1 MRMFQA
7 LRRRLTL
14 LYAGATLVL
23 LALLGIGMVAWLNNQ
38 FTQAADAALYQRLV
52 HEISDRQL
60 PMPLMLGDYRI
71 TATDDEEQYDISVD
85 QLSDFLPTTMPSFA
99 ATFLRNPASAS
110 TYAIAAN
117 PQQIAIR
124 DGVNI
129 PPVPLNTTGLLG
141 AVQTENH
148 IDIRTI
154 HDRAGADIRVLS
166 YYLPQNHIAYIQVG
180 RPLSDYQLLQ
190 QQLLMS
196 LAVIAI
202 LAVIGVSLLSW
213 LLSGYLV
220 APTARAYEQQRR
232 FITHASHELRTPLSI
247 VRASAE
253 MAQLD
258 IEATHPAAPW
268 IADIINENRH
278 MTTIIENLLTIAR
291 TQQRLATVPRYDL
304 VPLIQKTII
313 TTQQHAP
320 QRHITSNCDDT
331 AFFCTS
337 DPNYV
342 THILQILLDNAIAH
356 TADTCHI
363 NVQLRFGAGHCEI
376 MVCDDGNGIPAD
388 QVSQIFEPFVSID
401 RGTSHRGSGIG
412 LSIAQSFCNA
422 INATVRY
429 HPNQPHGACFVVRLA
444 E

>member
-1 MRMFQA
+1 MFHA

-23 LALLGIGMVAWLNNQ
+23 LAILGVGMVFWLNNQ

-52 HEISDRQL
+52 HEINDHQL
-60 PMPLMLGDYRI
+60 PLPLMIDDYYV
-71 TATDDEEQYDISVD
+71 TPNDDEEDYDSSVH
-85 QLSDFLPTTMPSFA
+85 QLIPFLPTTMPSFA
-99 ATFLRNPASAS
+99 AAFLRNPGSAS
-110 TYAIAAN
+110 TYAITAT

-124 DGVNI
+124 DGVSI
-129 PPVPLNTTGLLG
+129 PPVPLDTASLT
-141 AVQTENH
+141 AASQTEAH
-148 IDIRTI
+148 IDVRTI
-154 HDRAGADIRVLS
+154 HDRTGADIRVLS
-166 YYLPQNHIAYIQVG
+166 YYVPQHAIAYIQVG

-196 LAVIAI
+196 LVVIAI
-202 LAVIGVSLLSW
+202 LAVLGVSLLSW
-213 LLSGYLV
+213 VLSGYLV
-220 APTARAYEQQRR
+220 APTARAYEQQRN
-232 FITHASHELRTPLSI
+232 FITNASHELRTPLSI

-258 IEATHPAAPW
+258 LGNDHPVAPW

-304 VPLIQKTII
+304 APLIRTTIL
-313 TTQQHAP
+313 TVQQQSPHRQIAHDCP
-320 QRHITSNCDDT
+320 NEL
-331 AFFCTS
+331 FFCTS

-342 THILQILLDNAIAH
+342 MHILRILIDNALVH
-356 TADTCHI
+356 TTDNCT
-363 NVQLRFGAGHCEI
+363 VTVRLRRDSGHCELY
-376 MVCDDGNGIPAD
+376 VCDDGTGIPAN

-422 INATVRY
+422 INATIRY
-429 HPNQPHGACFVVRLA
+429 QPNHPHGACFVVRLT

>member
-1 MRMFQA
+1 MFQA

-23 LALLGIGMVAWLNNQ
+23 LAILGIGMVVWLNNQ
-38 FTQAADAALYQRLV
+38 FTQAADAVLYQRLI

-60 PMPLMLGDYRI
+60 PMPLTLGDYQI
-71 TATDDEEQYDISVD
+71 TTIGDEENYDINVD
-85 QLSDFLPTTMPSFA
+85 QLSPFLPNTMPSFA
-99 ATFLRNPASAS
+99 AAFLRNPGSAS

-124 DGVNI
+124 DGVSI
-129 PPVPLNTTGLLG
+129 PPVPLDSAGLLV
-141 AVQTENH
+141 ASQTENH
-148 IDIRTI
+148 IDLRTI
-154 HDRAGADIRVLS
+154 HDKAGADIRVLS
-166 YYLPQNHIAYIQVG
+166 YYLPQNRIAYIQVG

-190 QQLLMS
+190 QQLLII

-213 LLSGYLV
+213 VLSGYLV
-220 APTARAYEQQRR
+220 APTARAYEQQRS
-232 FITHASHELRTPLSI
+232 FITNASHELRTPLSI

-258 IEATHPAAPW
+258 IEADHPAAPL
-268 IADIINENRH
+268 ITDIINENRH

-304 VPLIQKTII
+304 APLVQKAII

-320 QRHITSNCDDT
+320 HRHITSDCGDT

-342 THILQILLDNAIAH
+342 THIVQILLDNAIVH
-356 TADTCHI
+356 TPDTSTI
-363 NVQLRFGAGHCEI
+363 SVQLRMVAGHCELC
-376 MVCDDGNGIPAD
+376 VCDDGHGIPAN

-422 INATVRY
+422 INATIRY

-444 E
+444 T

>member
-1 MRMFQA
+1 MFQA

-23 LALLGIGMVAWLNNQ
+23 LAILGIGMVVWLNNQ
-38 FTQAADAALYQRLV
+38 FTQAADAVLYQRLI

-60 PMPLMLGDYRI
+60 PMPSTLGDYQI
-71 TATDDEEQYDISVD
+71 TTIGDEEHYDINVD
-85 QLSDFLPTTMPSFA
+85 QLSPFLPTTMPSFA
-99 ATFLRNPASAS
+99 AAFLRNPGSAS
-110 TYAIAAN
+110 TYAIAAT

-124 DGVNI
+124 DGTSI
-129 PPVPLNTTGLLG
+129 PPVPLDSAGLLV
-141 AVQTENH
+141 ASQTENH
-148 IDIRTI
+148 IDLRTI
-154 HDRAGADIRVLS
+154 HDKAGADIRVLS
-166 YYLPQNHIAYIQVG
+166 YYLPQNRIAYIQVG

-190 QQLLMS
+190 QQLLII

-213 LLSGYLV
+213 VLSGYLV
-220 APTARAYEQQRR
+220 APTARAYEQQRS
-232 FITHASHELRTPLSI
+232 FITNASHELRTPLSI

-258 IEATHPAAPW
+258 IEADHPAAPL
-268 IADIINENRH
+268 ITDIINENRH

-304 VPLIQKTII
+304 APLVQKAII

-320 QRHITSNCDDT
+320 HRHITSDCGDT

-342 THILQILLDNAIAH
+342 THIVQILLDNAIVH
-356 TADTCHI
+356 TPDTSTI
-363 NVQLRFGAGHCEI
+363 SVQLRMVAGHCELC
-376 MVCDDGNGIPAD
+376 VCDDGNGIPAN

-422 INATVRY
+422 INATIRY

-444 E
+444 T

>member
-1 MRMFQA
+1 MFKA

-23 LALLGIGMVAWLNNQ
+23 LAVLGIGTVVWLNNQ
-38 FTQAADAALYQRLV
+38 FTQAADAALYQRLI

-60 PMPLMLGDYRI
+60 PMPLTLGDYYI
-71 TATDDEEQYDISVD
+71 TTIGDEEQYDISVN
-85 QLSDFLPTTMPSFA
+85 QLSPFLPTTMPSFA
-99 ATFLRNPASAS
+99 AAFLRNPGSAS

-129 PPVPLNTTGLLG
+129 PPVPLNTTGLLV
-141 AVQTENH
+141 ASQTENH
-148 IDIRTI
+148 IDLRTI
-154 HDRAGADIRVLS
+154 HDTAGADIRVLS

-180 RPLSDYQLLQ
+180 RPLSDYQILQ

-202 LAVIGVSLLSW
+202 LAVLGVSLLSW
-213 LLSGYLV
+213 VLSGYLV
-220 APTARAYEQQRR
+220 APTARAYEQQRS
-232 FITHASHELRTPLSI
+232 FITNASHELRTPLSI

-258 IEATHPAAPW
+258 IEADHPAAPL
-268 IADIINENRH
+268 ITDIINENRH

-304 VPLIQKTII
+304 APLVQMTILK
-313 TTQQHAP
+313 TQQHAP
-320 QRHITSNCDDT
+320 HRHITSNCGDT

-342 THILQILLDNAIAH
+342 THILQILLDNALVH
-356 TADTCHI
+356 TPDTSTI
-363 NVQLRFGAGHCEI
+363 SVQLRMAAGHCELC
-376 MVCDDGNGIPAD
+376 VCDDGHGIPVN
-388 QVSQIFEPFVSID
+388 QISQIFEPFVSID
-401 RGTSHRGSGIG
+401 RGTKHRGSGIG
-412 LSIAQSFCNA
+412 LNIAQSFCNA
-422 INATVRY
+422 INATIRY
-429 HPNQPHGACFVVRLA
+429 QANQPHGACFVVRLA
-444 E
+444 A

>member
-1 MRMFQA
+1 MFQA

-23 LALLGIGMVAWLNNQ
+23 LAVLGIGMVVWLNNQ
-38 FTQAADAALYQRLV
+38 FTQAADAALYQRLI

-60 PMPLMLGDYRI
+60 PMPLTLGDYYI
-71 TATDDEEQYDISVD
+71 TTIGDEEQYDISVD
-85 QLSDFLPTTMPSFA
+85 QLSPFLPNTMPSFA
-99 ATFLRNPASAS
+99 AAFLRNPGSAS

-124 DGVNI
+124 DGVSI
-129 PPVPLNTTGLLG
+129 PPVPLDSAGLLV
-141 AVQTENH
+141 ASQTENH
-148 IDIRTI
+148 IDLRTI
-154 HDRAGADIRVLS
+154 HNKAGADIRVLS
-166 YYLPQNHIAYIQVG
+166 YYIPQNRIAYIQVG
-180 RPLSDYQLLQ
+180 RPLSDYQILQ

-202 LAVIGVSLLSW
+202 LAVLGVSLLSW
-213 LLSGYLV
+213 VLSGYLV
-220 APTARAYEQQRR
+220 APTARAYEQQRS
-232 FITHASHELRTPLSI
+232 FITNASHELRTPLSI

-258 IEATHPAAPW
+258 IEADHPAAPL
-268 IADIINENRH
+268 ITDIINENRH

-291 TQQRLATVPRYDL
+291 TQQRLATVPRYDVAPL
-304 VPLIQKTII
+304 VQMTILK
-313 TTQQHAP
+313 TQQHAP
-320 QRHITSNCDDT
+320 HRHITSDCGDT

-342 THILQILLDNAIAH
+342 THILQILLDNALVH
-356 TADTCHI
+356 TPDTSTI
-363 NVQLRFGAGHCEI
+363 SVQLRMVAGHCELL
-376 MVCDDGNGIPAD
+376 VCDDGHGIPVN

-422 INATVRY
+422 INATIRY

-444 E
+444 A

>member
-1 MRMFQA
+1 MFQA

-71 TATDDEEQYDISVD
+71 TATDDEEQYDINVD

-258 IEATHPAAPW
+258 IEATHPASPW

-320 QRHITSNCDDT
+320 HRRIISDCPEVS
-331 AFFCTS
+331 FFCTS

-342 THILQILLDNAIAH
+342 THILRILIDNAIVH
-356 TADTCHI
+356 TPDTSTI
-363 NVQLRFGAGHCEI
+363 SVQLQMAAGHCELL
-376 MVCDDGNGIPAD
+376 VCDDGHGIPAN

-401 RGTSHRGSGIG
+401 RGTKHRGSGIG

-422 INATVRY
+422 INATIRY

>member
-1 MRMFQA
+1 MFHA

-23 LALLGIGMVAWLNNQ
+23 LSILGVGMVFWLNNQ

-52 HEISDRQL
+52 HEITNHQLPLPLVIGDYHVPPSDEEEVYASSVRQL
-60 PMPLMLGDYRI
+60 SP
-71 TATDDEEQYDISVD
+71 
-85 QLSDFLPTTMPSFA
+85 FLPTTTPSFA
-99 ATFLRNPASAS
+99 AAFLRNPGSAS
-110 TYAIAAN
+110 TYAITAT

-124 DGVNI
+124 DGVSI
-129 PPVPLNTTGLLG
+129 PPVPLNSTSLT
-141 AVQTENH
+141 AASQTDTH
-148 IDIRTI
+148 IDVRTI
-154 HDRAGADIRVLS
+154 HDRTGADIRILS
-166 YYLPQNHIAYIQVG
+166 YYVPQSPIAYIQVG

-190 QQLLMS
+190 QQLLTS
-196 LAVIAI
+196 LAVIAV
-202 LAVIGVSLLSW
+202 LAVLGVSILSW

-220 APTARAYEQQRR
+220 APTARAYEQQRN
-232 FITHASHELRTPLSI
+232 FITNASHELRTPLSI

-258 IEATHPAAPW
+258 LGNDHPVATW

-304 VPLIQKTII
+304 APLIQKAII

-320 QRHITSNCDDT
+320 HRHITSDCGDT

-342 THILQILLDNAIAH
+342 THILQILLDNAIVH
-356 TADTCHI
+356 TPDTSTI
-363 NVQLRFGAGHCEI
+363 SVQLRMGAGHCELC
-376 MVCDDGNGIPAD
+376 VCDDGHGIPAN

-412 LSIAQSFCNA
+412 LSIAQSFCDA
-422 INATVRY
+422 INATIRY

-444 E
+444 A

>member
-1 MRMFQA
+1 MFHA

-38 FTQAADAALYQRLV
+38 FTQAADAALYQRLF
-52 HEISDRQL
+52 HEISDREL

-71 TATDDEEQYDISVD
+71 TETDDEEQYDISVD

-99 ATFLRNPASAS
+99 ATFLRNPGSAS
-110 TYAIAAN
+110 TYAIAAT

-124 DGVNI
+124 DGVSI
-129 PPVPLNTTGLLG
+129 PPVPLNTSGLLG
-141 AVQTENH
+141 AIQTENH

-154 HDRAGADIRVLS
+154 HDQAGTDIRILS
-166 YYLPQNHIAYIQVG
+166 YYLPQNRIAYIQVG
-180 RPLSDYQLLQ
+180 RPLSDYQSLQ

-202 LAVIGVSLLSW
+202 LAVLGVSLLSW

-220 APTARAYEQQRR
+220 APTARAYDQQRR
-232 FITHASHELRTPLSI
+232 FITNASHELRTPLSI

-258 IEATHPAAPW
+258 IDASHPAAPW
-268 IADIINENRH
+268 IADIIYENRR

-304 VPLIQKTII
+304 APLIQKTII

-320 QRHITSNCDDT
+320 QRVITSNCGDT
-331 AFFCTS
+331 AFFCTK

-342 THILQILLDNAIAH
+342 THIVQILLDNALVH
-356 TADTCHI
+356 TADNCHI
-363 NVQLRFGAGHCEI
+363 NVQLRSDTGHYEI
-376 MVCDDGNGIPAD
+376 MVCDDGHGIPAD

-401 RGTSHRGSGIG
+401 RGTNYQGSGIG

-422 INATVRY
+422 INATIRY
-429 HPNQPHGACFVVRLA
+429 QPNHPHGACFVVRLA